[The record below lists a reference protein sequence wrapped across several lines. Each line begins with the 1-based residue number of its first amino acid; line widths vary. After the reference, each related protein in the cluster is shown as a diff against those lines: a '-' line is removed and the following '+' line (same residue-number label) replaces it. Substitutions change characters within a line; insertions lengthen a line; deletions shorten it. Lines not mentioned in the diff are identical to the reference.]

1 MKTFKQFC
9 EDTMSIGAPAPSTM
23 MPANNTQNVPI
34 PKEPVISKKKQNDYT
49 KKQFLTNLNTGRKI
63 KSTF

>member
-9 EDTMSIGAPAPSTM
+9 EDAMATSAL
-23 MPANNTQNVPI
+23 PANNTESVPI
-34 PKEPVISKKKQNDYT
+34 PKEPIVSKKNQKDYT
-49 KKQFLTNLNTGRKI
+49 KKQFSINLNTGRKL